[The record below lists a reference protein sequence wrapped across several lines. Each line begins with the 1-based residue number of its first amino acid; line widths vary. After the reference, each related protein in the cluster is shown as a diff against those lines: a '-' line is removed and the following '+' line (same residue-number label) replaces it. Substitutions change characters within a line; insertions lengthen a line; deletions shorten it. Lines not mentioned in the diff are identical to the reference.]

1 MSLAVAEKVE
11 AESPDAPWVI
21 PQELRSA
28 LSVVPA
34 SKSPSPRTA
43 LEEAFPDI
51 DCGHKPLAEF
61 VIVQIRIAKRRT
73 SGGILLIDEGMDR
86 ELDNTQVAKVVAI
99 GPMAFTNRSTGEPW
113 AGGAWY
119 KVGDYVR
126 APKYGGDRW
135 VVPFERIENGQKVI
149 DKVQFAL
156 FKDLDQRALV
166 IGDPLAIK
174 AAY

>member
-1 MSLAVAEKVE
+1 MSLAVAEKIDSE
-11 AESPDAPWVI
+11 APDAPWVM
-21 PQELRSA
+21 PLELQSA

-34 SKSPSPRTA
+34 NQSPSPRTA
-43 LEEAFPDI
+43 LEEAFPDV

-61 VIVQIRIAKRRT
+61 VIVQIRVAKRKT
-73 SGGILLIDEGMDR
+73 AGGIILAAEGRDT

-99 GPMAFTNRSTGEPW
+99 GPMAFTNRSTGEPG

-166 IGDPLAIK
+166 IGDPLKIK

>member
-1 MSLAVAEKVE
+1 MSLAVAEKIE
-11 AESPDAPWVI
+11 SESPDAPWVM
-21 PQELRSA
+21 PQELKSA

-34 SKSPSPRTA
+34 NKPSPMTA
-43 LEEAFPDI
+43 LDEAFPDV

-61 VIVQIRIAKRRT
+61 VIVQIRAAKRKT
-73 SGGILLIDEGMDR
+73 AGGIILAAEGRDT

-99 GPMAFTNRSTGEPW
+99 GPAAFTNRSTGEPW

-119 KVGDYVR
+119 KVGDFVR

-135 VVPFERIENGQKVI
+135 VVSHETTENGQRVV

-166 IGDPLAIK
+166 IGDPLAVK

>member
-1 MSLAVAEKVE
+1 MSLAVAEKIDSE
-11 AESPDAPWVI
+11 TPDAPWAM
-21 PQELRSA
+21 PQELRAA
-28 LSVVPA
+28 LSVVPT
-34 SKSPSPRTA
+34 SQVLTRTA
-43 LEEAFPDI
+43 LDEAFPDV

-61 VIVQIRIAKRRT
+61 VIVQIRVAKRKT
-73 SGGILLIDEGMDR
+73 AGGIILAAEGRDT
-86 ELDNTQVAKVVAI
+86 ELDNTQVAKVIAI

-119 KVGDYVR
+119 QVGDFVR

-135 VVPFERIENGQKVI
+135 VVPFERIENGKPIV

-166 IGDPLAIK
+166 VGDPLAVK